1 MSPTDV
7 VSQEQTTPARTKVV
21 NDFSIQVA
29 TVNGSG
35 SQTANLVLLRSILLM
50 GIPVSGKN
58 MFPSN
63 IAGLPTW
70 YTIRASKRGY
80 IGRKKEVDFLVAM
93 NPETAK
99 EDVLTLDAG
108 AAVVYD
114 EPLKLNA
121 LRSDLTFYPVPFD
134 KLVTAVCPDA
144 KLRRLVRNMI
154 YDGVLAKLLGIDM
167 SLMEQAL
174 GKQLGKKAKAVTL
187 NQGALKAGF
196 DYAEATF
203 TKQDPF
209 HIERMNETSGK
220 ILIEGNAAAAI
231 GCMMA
236 GVTVVAW
243 YPITPSS
250 SLCESLIG
258 YMRKYRIDKETG
270 KATFAIVQAE
280 DEIASLGMVI
290 GAGWAGARAMTA
302 TAGPG
307 ISLMSEFA
315 GLAYYAET
323 PAVIFDVQR
332 VGPSTGLPT
341 RTAQGD
347 LLSTA
352 FLSHGDTKHILLI
365 PSSVEECY
373 EMAMAAFDLSEGFQT
388 PIFVMMD
395 LDLGMNNW
403 MSGGFEYP
411 TRPIDRGKLLTP
423 EVLKK
428 IGEWGR
434 YKDVDGD
441 GIPYRTVPGDGMPAF
456 FTRGSGHNAKA
467 QYSERPDDYVDNMD
481 RLARKFET
489 ARTRVPAPIV
499 ETNKK
504 AKIGIIGYG
513 TSHWAISESRDQL
526 REETNVETS
535 YLRVRAYPF
544 NEDLLN
550 FIDAHERLYVVDQ
563 QTEGSWVAMT
573 VWGADYLGWNLRCI
587 YGYRGTQ
594 ETLLALRR
602 GEIDMWG
609 STNAKLVRDLVKDGL
624 VDVITQQDSERRSDF
639 PDVPTFIELLGN
651 KRPSG
656 AAWEAYLAWAGPT
669 SVDKFLVAPAGT
681 PKEIV
686 TLLRQA
692 FNNMAKDDQFKAQAA
707 TFFGDE
713 WRVISGEKTGAL
725 IREVTT
731 ISPEAQNFLT
741 QIRRKYE
748 LPLGTAE

>member
-1 MSPTDV
+1 MSPTDLAV
-7 VSQEQTTPARTKVV
+7 QEHQTSSGRQRVV

-50 GIPVSGKN
+50 GVPVSGKN

-70 YTIRASKRGY
+70 YTIRASERGY

-93 NPETAK
+93 NAETAK

-121 LRSDLTFYPVPFD
+121 LRTDLVFYPVPFD
-134 KLVTAVCPDA
+134 KLVAPVCPDA

-154 YDGVLAKLLGIDM
+154 YDGILAKLLGIDL

-174 GKQLGKKAKAVTL
+174 SKQLGKKAKAVVL
-187 NQGALKAGF
+187 NQGALKAGS
-196 DYAEATF
+196 DYAEANLP
-203 TKQDPF
+203 KQDPF
-209 HIERMNETSGK
+209 AIERMNKTEGQ

-250 SLCESLIG
+250 SLCESLIS
-258 YMRKYRIDKETG
+258 YMKKYRIDKATG

-290 GAGWAGARAMTA
+290 GASWAGARSMTA

-315 GLAYYAET
+315 GLAYYAEA

-347 LLSTA
+347 LLSVA
-352 FLSHGDTKHILLI
+352 FLSHGDTKHIMLI

-373 EMAMAAFDLSEGFQT
+373 TMAQEAFDLAEHFQT
-388 PIFVMMD
+388 PVFVMMD

-403 MSGGFEYP
+403 MSSGFKYP
-411 TRPIDRGKLLTP
+411 DKPIQRGKLLTA
-423 EVLKK
+423 ENLKK

-441 GIPYRTVPGDGMPAF
+441 GIPYRTIPGDGMPAYF
-456 FTRGSGHNAKA
+456 ARGSGHNARG
-467 QYSERPDDYVDNMD
+467 QYSERPDDYVENMD

-489 ARTRVPAPIV
+489 ARNRVPAPVV
-499 ETNKK
+499 ETVAD
-504 AKIGIIGYG
+504 AKLGFIGYG
-513 TSHWAISESRDQL
+513 TSHWAITESRDQL
-526 REETNVETS
+526 REETDVKMS
-535 YLRVRAYPF
+535 YFRLRAYPF
-544 NEDLLN
+544 TAELEA
-550 FIDAHERLYVVDQ
+550 FIDAHERVYIVEQNRDAQLMQ
-563 QTEGSWVAMT
+563 LMKLELSPERQ
-573 VWGADYLGWNLRCI
+573 NKLRSI
-587 YGYRGTQ
+587 LHYSG
-594 ETLLALRR
+594 LP
-602 GEIDMWG
+602 ID
-609 STNAKLVRDLVKDGL
+609 AR
-624 VDVITQQDSERRSDF
+624 
-639 PDVPTFIELLGN
+639 
-651 KRPSG
+651 
-656 AAWEAYLAWAGPT
+656 
-669 SVDKFLVAPAGT
+669 
-681 PKEIV
+681 
-686 TLLRQA
+686 
-692 FNNMAKDDQFKAQAA
+692 
-707 TFFGDE
+707 
-713 WRVISGEKTGAL
+713 
-725 IREVTT
+725 T
-731 ISPEAQNFLT
+731 ISDDMLSQEG
-741 QIRRKYE
+741 YE
-748 LPLGTAE
+748 VAKKTTRVGGAGMTGGE

>member
-7 VSQEQTTPARTKVV
+7 VSPETATASHTQTNVV

-80 IGRKKEVDFLVAM
+80 VGRKKEVDFLVAM

-121 LRSDLTFYPVPFD
+121 LRNDLTFYPVPFD
-134 KLVTAVCPDA
+134 KLVAPVCPDA

-154 YDGVLAKLLGIDM
+154 YDGILAKLLGIDM
-167 SLMEQAL
+167 ALMEQAL
-174 GKQLGKKAKAVTL
+174 AKQLGKKAKAVAL
-187 NQGALKAGF
+187 NQGALKAGW
-196 DYAEATF
+196 DYAEANL

-209 HIERMNETSGK
+209 HIERMNETAGK

-258 YMRKYRIDKETG
+258 YMRKYRTDKATG

-315 GLAYYAET
+315 GLGYYAET

-365 PSSVEECY
+365 PSSVEESY
-373 EMAMAAFDLSEGFQT
+373 EIAMQAFDLAERFQT
-388 PIFVMMD
+388 PVFVMMD

-403 MSGGFEYP
+403 MSNGFEYP
-411 TRPIDRGKLLTP
+411 TKAIDRGKVLTP
-423 EVLKK
+423 EMLKK
-428 IGEWGR
+428 LGDWGR

-441 GIPYRTVPGDGMPAF
+441 GIPYRTIPGDGMPAF

-467 QYSERPDDYVDNMD
+467 QYSERPDDYVENVD
-481 RLARKFET
+481 RLNRKFET
-489 ARTRVPAPIV
+489 ARRYVPAPIV
-499 ETNKK
+499 ETDTE

-513 TSHWAISESRDQL
+513 TSHWAITESRDQL
-526 REETNVETS
+526 REETKVNTS

-544 NEDLLN
+544 TEEIIE
-550 FIDAHERLYVVDQ
+550 FIDAHERIYVVEQNRDAQ
-563 QTEGSWVAMT
+563 LAM
-573 VWGADYLGWNLRCI
+573 LMKMELSPERC
-587 YGYRGTQ
+587 
-594 ETLLALRR
+594 
-602 GEIDMWG
+602 
-609 STNAKLVRDLVKDGL
+609 AKLRSVLHYNGL
-624 VDVITQQDSERRSDF
+624 PIDARSVSD
-639 PDVPTFIELLGN
+639 DI
-651 KRPSG
+651 
-656 AAWEAYLAWAGPT
+656 LAQEGFE
-669 SVDKFLVAPAGT
+669 VVARETAGT
-681 PKEIV
+681 P
-686 TLLRQA
+686 R
-692 FNNMAKDDQFKAQAA
+692 DAA
-707 TFFGDE
+707 SSSMTG
-713 WRVISGEKTGAL
+713 GE
-725 IREVTT
+725 
-731 ISPEAQNFLT
+731 
-741 QIRRKYE
+741 
-748 LPLGTAE
+748 